1 MDSSVAPRTSSL
13 RMILVGRTGT
23 GKSSSGNT
31 ILGRNVFDSSAEL
44 VSATDVCT
52 KKKHLS
58 WCVLPQVMDTPG
70 LFDTAQTHEETGVV
84 IVQAFVNM
92 HPGPDLFVYVIKLGT
107 RYTDEEYKSYRRFK
121 MLFGKKVTKHL
132 VILFTGLD
140 EIEEKGRTIEQV
152 LGNAPAD
159 LLKVLEDC
167 NGRYVVF
174 NNKAKPTEG
183 LINPHVEKLFQTA
196 EALMQANMKQPY
208 TCNQYSKIGETLDE
222 AVSKKLPEIEDEEAK
237 ALRRTQQLEE
247 ELREKVEEMDLSK
260 TEYEREMT
268 YMKKKLKDEYDH
280 LLEDWE
286 QKKEAEEEEI
296 RARQEEHE
304 KTLRQERQREEQER
318 KSRLEKEEQ
327 ERKLR
332 QEQVLEE
339 QKRKL
344 KEERENEERE
354 RKRRLDEEELER
366 KRRIEREEQD
376 RKESKLQQQR
386 EYEEQQ
392 RQFREDRE
400 REQRER
406 QRRLEQEEEK
416 KRERKEMEKRERR
429 RAKEERQQAQRAR
442 ELWSLV
448 STAGRAAV
456 VLGASLLTADD
467 SDDDD

>member
-1 MDSSVAPRTSSL
+1 MASSVAPSTSSL

-44 VSATDVCT
+44 ASATDVCT
-52 KKKHLS
+52 QKKAVIRGTL
-58 WCVLPQVMDTPG
+58 VEVMDTPG

-84 IVQAFVNM
+84 IVQAFINM
-92 HPGPDLFVYVIKLGT
+92 HPGPDLFLYVIKLGT

-121 MLFGKKVTKHL
+121 MLFGTKVTKHL

-174 NNKAKPTEG
+174 NNKAKTTEG
-183 LINPHVEKLFQTA
+183 LINPHVEKLLQTA
-196 EALMQANMKQPY
+196 EALMQANMKPY

-222 AVSKKLPEIEDEEAK
+222 AVSKKLREIEDEEAK
-237 ALRRTQQLEE
+237 ALRHTQQLEE

-260 TEYEREMT
+260 TEYEKEMT

-376 RKESKLQQQR
+376 RMERKLQQQR

-416 KRERKEMEKRERR
+416 KRERKEMEELQRR
-429 RAKEERQQAQRAR
+429 RAEEERQQAQRAR

-448 STAGRAAV
+448 TTAGRAAV
-456 VLGASLLTADD
+456 VLGARLLTADD
-467 SDDDD
+467 SEDDD